1 MTSPSSTLAAPK
13 WLANFLSNFPL
24 YTYPAPAST
33 STSASTS
40 VTTPTLYVVP
50 PHPSSALTWA
60 SADPRCLRWQLELLF
75 RARSKDSTN
84 INVVFIDPRT
94 EDFVWGPGG
103 QLPFLHLP
111 ISASTST
118 STRNPSG
125 HLVGVAGLQHWADNY
140 HPYAWDRPE
149 LGEKDDTS
157 ASSARPYAS
166 EALKL
171 EAQSWVTLLET
182 KVLAGLLMQ
191 LLSLPALPPRPS
203 QQPAL
208 LTRLLASSLLPS
220 ALYRLSILRRLSYL
234 TPLHPTSHPSPLPAF
249 LSWLGAV
256 EFSHP
261 FSLPGGGDSE
271 KERSAIMG
279 KSELEREEIIGD
291 RARAGEWR
299 SCRSERDEA
308 KMLELALREGSGSYV
323 DLLTGACE
331 AIEAIAVR
339 FEADGEG
346 AEQKWALNAES
357 PAPLDALLFSLLHT
371 ILSLPVVHA
380 HTAASSTKL
389 GEGGEDD
396 DPAYTL
402 PAPARTLR
410 DAIERHPV
418 LLKWT
423 RRVWVENVKPAKT
436 FVVQTDQ

>member
-1 MTSPSSTLAAPK
+1 MASSATTFTTPA
-13 WLANFLSNFPL
+13 WLTRFLSNFPL
-24 YTYPAPAST
+24 HTYPA

-40 VTTPTLYVVP
+40 TALTTPTLYVVP
-50 PHPSSALTWA
+50 PHPSSAPTWA

-75 RARSKDSTN
+75 RTRSNSTTD
-84 INVVFIDPRT
+84 INVVFLDPRT
-94 EDFVWGPGG
+94 EDVVWGPGG

-111 ISASTST
+111 TSPSGTTSA
-118 STRNPSG
+118 RNPAG
-125 HLVGVAGLQHWADNY
+125 NLVGVAGLQHWADNY
-140 HPYAWDRPE
+140 HPYPWDRPE
-149 LGEKDDTS
+149 LGEKADAS
-157 ASSARPYAS
+157 PSSARPYPS

-171 EAQSWVTLLET
+171 EAQSWITLLET
-182 KVLAGLLMQ
+182 NVLAGLLMQ
-191 LLSLPALPPRPS
+191 LLTMPALPPRPS

-220 ALYRLSILRRLSYL
+220 ALYRLSLLRRLSYL

-261 FSLPGGGDSE
+261 FSLPGGADAE
-271 KERSAIMG
+271 KNSTALIG

-291 RARAGEWR
+291 RARAGDWR

-308 KMLELALREGSGSYV
+308 KVLELALREGSGSAL
-323 DLLTGACE
+323 DLLSSACE
-331 AIEAIAVR
+331 AIEAVGVR

-346 AEQKWALNAES
+346 AERKWALDAES

-371 ILSLPVVHA
+371 ILSLPVDHA
-380 HTAASSTKL
+380 HTVAPSTKL

-396 DPAYTL
+396 DPAYVL
-402 PAPARTLR
+402 RAPARSLR
-410 DAIERHPV
+410 EAIERHPV

-423 RRVWVENVKPAKT
+423 RRVWVEHVKPAKS
-436 FVVQTDQ
+436 FVVQESL